1 MKYFLLMLRY
11 GPHANT
17 SKFLDRRRIPAFF
30 YKGYSLNAKF
40 NENFNL
46 ILIFT
51 NFTNNGPDANTSKIF
66 NYLFSKG

>member
-1 MKYFLLMLRY
+1 MKCFLLMLRY
-11 GPHANT
+11 GPYANT
-17 SKFLDRRRIPAFF
+17 SKFLGRRRILAFF
-30 YKGYSLNAKF
+30 LQRFNAKF

-66 NYLFSKG
+66 NYLFSRG